1 MHACMGAS
9 IPLQN
14 LETIHNCLVAAKLEC
29 TFQPQGGVE
38 GKMIYGIKGVC
49 VKRCPVLGGLVAT
62 VVNSDCN

>member
-1 MHACMGAS
+1 MHACMDAS

-38 GKMIYGIKGVC
+38 GKMIHGIKGVC
-49 VKRCPVLGGLVAT
+49 ARVCEAVSCVRWTCS
-62 VVNSDCN
+62 NSC